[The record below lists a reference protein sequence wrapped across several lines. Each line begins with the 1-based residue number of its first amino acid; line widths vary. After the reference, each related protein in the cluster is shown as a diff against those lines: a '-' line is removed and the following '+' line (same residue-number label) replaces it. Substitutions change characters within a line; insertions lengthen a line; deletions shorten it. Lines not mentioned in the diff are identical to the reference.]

1 MSLLA
6 INHIHYRRPLRP
18 CVAVCIDG
26 SDPSYLA
33 RYLSRGE
40 LPNIARFI
48 REGFAGTAQSSVPAF
63 TCPNNMSIITG
74 VPVSQ
79 HGISGNYY
87 LDTKTWEPVVM
98 TDPKLL
104 MAQTI
109 LSGFADAGA
118 RVVSITAKDKL
129 RRQLQKDLDLT
140 RGNISFS
147 AEYADQCT
155 IEENG
160 IDNVLTYVGE
170 PQPGKYSEALSL
182 FVLQAGLKLLRDR
195 RPEVMYLSLTDFV
208 QHRHA
213 TADHG
218 MSDMSLENLE
228 PHVLWLQDILDA
240 KFGKGEAVVICPIT
254 DAFVAHHGALG
265 GLVRVWSK
273 GSVSTAELIETIS
286 ALPEVDIA
294 VDKERAVRMFE
305 LYPDREADVVVLAKE
320 HVCIG
325 TSRSKHDLKGLSGH
339 RLRSHGSLHEME
351 VPFILNRPLN
361 DAYKE
366 RAAAEALR
374 NRHIF
379 DYLINGTN

>member
-1 MSLLA
+1 
-6 INHIHYRRPLRP
+6 
-18 CVAVCIDG
+18 
-26 SDPSYLA
+26 
-33 RYLSRGE
+33 
-40 LPNIARFI
+40 
-48 REGFAGTAQSSVPAF
+48 
-63 TCPNNMSIITG
+63 
-74 VPVSQ
+74 
-79 HGISGNYY
+79 
-87 LDTKTWEPVVM
+87 
-98 TDPKLL
+98 
-104 MAQTI
+104 
-109 LSGFADAGA
+109 
-118 RVVSITAKDKL
+118 
-129 RRQLQKDLDLT
+129 
-140 RGNISFS
+140 
-147 AEYADQCT
+147 
-155 IEENG
+155 
-160 IDNVLTYVGE
+160 
-170 PQPGKYSEALSL
+170 
-182 FVLQAGLKLLRDR
+182 
-195 RPEVMYLSLTDFV
+195 MYLSLTDFV
-208 QHRHA
+208 QHRYA
-213 TADHG
+213 PEAPEALAFYQKLDALFGLLAAEDINLGLTADHG
-218 MSDMSLENLE
+218 MSDMSLDNLE

-273 GSVSTAELIETIS
+273 GSISTAQLIETIS

-325 TSRSKHDLKGLSGH
+325 TSRSKPENAREPFAPAKSRSKHDLKGLSGH